1 MSESDFG
8 DILKQWE
15 SSRRRRNSSRGE
27 ERSTAGTEGAGG
39 AENAERTRAR
49 AAMEAYLA
57 ANPPQPESEYESPQG
72 EDGGARLS
80 PKRLPIEARLD
91 LHGLTREEAERR
103 TDAFIRQAA
112 KTGRRK
118 VLVIYGKGLHSR
130 EGGVLRGAIHRL
142 LQDHPLTGSMGTPG
156 RREGGTGAVWVVVR
170 QRSR

>member
-8 DILKQWE
+8 DVLKQWE
-15 SSRRRRNSSRGE
+15 SSRRRRNRSS
-27 ERSTAGTEGAGG
+27 S
-39 AENAERTRAR
+39 AR

-57 ANPPQPESEYESPQG
+57 AHPPRPESDDESEPA
-72 EDGGARLS
+72 DDRAARLS
-80 PKRLPIEARLD
+80 PKRLPIEERLD

-112 KTGRRK
+112 RRGLKK

-130 EGGVLRGAIHRL
+130 EGGVLRSAVHRL

-156 RREGGTGAVWVVVR
+156 RREGGTGAVWVVIR

>member
-15 SSRRRRNSSRGE
+15 ASRRRRNNSR
-27 ERSTAGTEGAGG
+27 SDQS
-39 AENAERTRAR
+39 
-49 AAMEAYLA
+49 AMEAFLA
-57 ANPPQPESEYESPQG
+57 ANPPRPESEYEA
-72 EDGGARLS
+72 EATDDGAPRLS
-80 PKRLPIEARLD
+80 PKRLPIEDRLD

-112 KTGRRK
+112 KRGRRK

-130 EGGVLRGAIHRL
+130 EGGVLRSAVHRL

-156 RREGGTGAVWVVVR
+156 RREGGSGAVWVVVR